1 MHPQSL
7 ALSNLYVYAFM
18 KWDYILRFSAKTLT
32 IFNQK
37 LKFFAENVDFK
48 YYLHNFICCKKPRIK
63 LFKYQITEI
72 QIIN

>member
-1 MHPQSL
+1 MHHHSL
-7 ALSNLYVYAFM
+7 VFSDLYIYAFM
-18 KWDYILRFSAKTLT
+18 KWDYILRFSTQALT

-63 LFKYQITEI
+63 LFKCQITEK
-72 QIIN
+72 QTIN